1 MRFFNI
7 TIKVKD
13 AKQIKDFKPEEAA
26 CASGKL
32 FEENPACFVYV
43 RGTRKT
49 VVYAIACV
57 DSSCDEKKFAKTLPK
72 NSLTTLRISRFPRG
86 ECLIL

>member
-32 FEENPACFVYV
+32 FEEKSGVFCLCSRNTQNRGRCHCV
-43 RGTRKT
+43 R
-49 VVYAIACV
+49 
-57 DSSCDEKKFAKTLPK
+57 
-72 NSLTTLRISRFPRG
+72 
-86 ECLIL
+86 

>member
-32 FEENPACFVYV
+32 FEENPACFV
-43 RGTRKT
+43 
-49 VVYAIACV
+49 
-57 DSSCDEKKFAKTLPK
+57 
-72 NSLTTLRISRFPRG
+72 
-86 ECLIL
+86 